1 MIQSVFRKAL
11 GASVVTKSRIG
22 FLLATVGL
30 VTIGGKIAITEIESL
45 QPYSAVICIGLG
57 VTGFLSWGTGR
68 WHEVRKARAAQ
79 MDAAAA
85 GQAVID
91 DPLSFLRSSKYW
103 GLIIIIS
110 AAMLT
115 GVVNYRRPT
124 VEAVVHTRVTITNFI
139 YITNVVTITNQK
151 PVVRFPPL
159 ELAGVVVNG
168 DKSSAVINGRV
179 LRVGEMIGNV
189 TLVAVDS
196 NHAMVALDGETNVI
210 VLRK

>member
-1 MIQSVFRKAL
+1 
-11 GASVVTKSRIG
+11 
-22 FLLATVGL
+22 
-30 VTIGGKIAITEIESL
+30 
-45 QPYSAVICIGLG
+45 
-57 VTGFLSWGTGR
+57 
-68 WHEVRKARAAQ
+68 

>member
-57 VTGFLSWGTGR
+57 VIGFLSWGTGR
-68 WHEVRKARAAQ
+68 WREVRKARAAQ

>member
-45 QPYSAVICIGLG
+45 QPDSAVICIGLG
-57 VTGFLSWGTGR
+57 VIGFLSWGTGR
-68 WHEVRKARAAQ
+68 WREVRKARAAQ